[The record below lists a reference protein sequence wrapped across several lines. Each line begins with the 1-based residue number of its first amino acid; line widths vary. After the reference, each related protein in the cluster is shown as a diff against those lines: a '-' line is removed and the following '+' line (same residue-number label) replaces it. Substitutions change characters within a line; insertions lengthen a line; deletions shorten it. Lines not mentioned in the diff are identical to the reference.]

1 MSRPRKA
8 NHATAIEA
16 AQEAFW
22 RNGYAGTSTRQIEEC
37 SGVTRFILQTG
48 YGGKQ
53 AFFLET
59 LDAYLDKAEAHHL
72 PDPATTDL
80 EGLAIWFEQRSDVD
94 RMPKVGD
101 KGCLLMNTICEFE
114 RDGGEV
120 DQRIERYFVLVQ
132 NRFTQILSNAANRN
146 EVAASLDPQQKAKVL
161 VSLLLGISLAIQ
173 ARANDAGAHSYASAA
188 ATMIREWR
196 ITSCS

>member
-8 NHATAIEA
+8 DHATAIEA
-16 AQEAFW
+16 AQGVFW

-37 SGVTRFILQTG
+37 SGVTRFTLQTS

-59 LDAYLDKAEAHHL
+59 LDAYLDKAEAHHF

-80 EGLAIWFEQRSDVD
+80 EGLAIWFEQLSDAE
-94 RMPKVGD
+94 RLPERGD
-101 KGCLLMNTICEFE
+101 KGCLLLNAISEFE

-120 DQRIERYFVLVQ
+120 DQRIERYFTLLQ
-132 NRFTQILSNAANRN
+132 SRFTQILTNAVDRKENMAG
-146 EVAASLDPQQKAKVL
+146 LDPQGKAKVL
-161 VSLLLGISLAIQ
+161 VSLLLGVSLVNQ
-173 ARANDAGAHSYASAA
+173 ARTNDTIADSYASAA
-188 ATMIREWR
+188 AAMIREWK
-196 ITSCS
+196 S

>member
-8 NHATAIEA
+8 DHATAIEA
-16 AQEAFW
+16 AQGVFW
-22 RNGYAGTSTRQIEEC
+22 RNGYVGTSTRQIEEC
-37 SGVTRFILQTG
+37 SGVTRFTLQTS

-80 EGLAIWFEQRSDVD
+80 EGLAIWFEQLSDAA
-94 RMPKVGD
+94 RLPEIGD
-101 KGCLLMNTICEFE
+101 KGCLLLNAISEFE

-120 DQRIERYFVLVQ
+120 DQRIERYFTLLQ
-132 NRFTQILSNAANRN
+132 SRFTQILTNAVDRKENMAG
-146 EVAASLDPQQKAKVL
+146 LDPQGKAKVL
-161 VSLLLGISLAIQ
+161 VSLLLGVSLVNQ
-173 ARANDAGAHSYASAA
+173 ARTNDTIADSYASAA
-188 ATMIREWR
+188 AAMIREWK
-196 ITSCS
+196 S

>member
-8 NHATAIEA
+8 DHAAAIEA
-16 AQEAFW
+16 AQGVFL

-37 SGVTRFILQTG
+37 TGVTRFTLQTS

-59 LDAYLDKAEAHHL
+59 LDGYLDKAEACHF

-80 EGLAIWFEQRSDVD
+80 EGLAIWFEQISDAQN
-94 RMPKVGD
+94 MPKIGD
-101 KGCLLMNTICEFE
+101 KGCLLMNTISEFE
-114 RDGGEV
+114 RDGGEF
-120 DQRIERYFVLVQ
+120 DQRIERYFTLVQ
-132 NRFTQILSNAANRN
+132 SRFTQILTNAASQN
-146 EVAASLDPQQKAKVL
+146 EVAASFNPKEKASVL

-173 ARANDAGAHSYASAA
+173 ARTNDATAHSYASAA
-188 ATMIREWR
+188 AALIREWR
-196 ITSCS
+196 S